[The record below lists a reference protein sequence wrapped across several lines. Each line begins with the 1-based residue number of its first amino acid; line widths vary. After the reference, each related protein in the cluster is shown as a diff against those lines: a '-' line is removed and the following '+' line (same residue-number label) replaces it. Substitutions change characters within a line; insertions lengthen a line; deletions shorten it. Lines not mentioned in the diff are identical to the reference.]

1 MKKNIF
7 IKTLLILFIIA
18 LIVSV
23 IQISVYGVGTT
34 DAISAMDKMK
44 GSDVKDETGVLGPM
58 LNSVIGLIQVA
69 GTGISMIMVTVF
81 GIKYIVAAPND
92 KADVKKQIAPMVIG
106 AIILFASVNLVALV
120 ADTADNVLSK
130 AVT

>member
-1 MKKNIF
+1 MKKNIV
-7 IKTLLILFIIA
+7 IKTLLIVFTIA
-18 LIVSV
+18 LIVSA
-23 IQISVYGVGTT
+23 IQLSVYSVGTS
-34 DAISAMDKMK
+34 DAISAMNKMQ
-44 GSDVKDETGVLGPM
+44 GSDVKDDTGVLKPM

-69 GTGISMIMVTVF
+69 GTGVAMIMVTIF

-120 ADTADNVLSK
+120 ADTADSILSK
-130 AVT
+130 AAS